1 MKSTTVSYQSNLPTS
16 TAPSTGLIP
25 DRFQKLP
32 LGEVTLK
39 QGWLRRQLDLM
50 CGGITGRLPEY
61 GPFFKPEKNGYL
73 YPETA
78 AGWEEIPYWFRG
90 FYPMAV
96 LAESEKHLAIAKE
109 YFEAL
114 FASVQ
119 EDGWFGPAYLKSY
132 EIIDGIPAPDLFPSM
147 MLLDTL
153 ILYYENTKDPR
164 VIDLMDGFFAFCRR
178 IPDCVFL
185 PESKGRLRWQKI
197 RGGDMLTPIH
207 WYYRFSGKEWLL
219 ELAERFYQKIW
230 KASFPFVAHHAV
242 DFGQRV
248 GYDAVYSRQS
258 GDPKDFAAS
267 EKAYLDFQEAWGQT
281 PRGIFCADEQVRAG
295 CTDPRQGYEPC
306 GMVELAKN
314 FYEMGRISGDTLYGD
329 RAEDVIL
336 NHFIPSFSPDYQQMH
351 YLTSSNLPILSDW
364 REQPSCNGSWVRSR
378 SHEIF
383 TPNNRCCGHNT
394 GMGLPWY
401 AMNLWQASNDG
412 GLVAWL
418 YADSEVQTTIHGKK
432 VALRMRTGY
441 PFHGTIQITCDANEG
456 GAFPIYFRIPSFAKQ
471 ATLTVKEQ
479 ATAFADCYGG
489 YLRVEADWQAGD
501 QITLSLPMELT
512 MTRWKTNGSVSVDR
526 GPLTYSI
533 KIGEEWR
540 RLEEAGQYNHPTP
553 HLFENYEVYP
563 TNDWNYGL
571 CLTEENIHSCVS
583 VQTVAS
589 EIADMPWTL
598 ENAPVVLRARV
609 KKIPQWTLEDDMAA
623 ELQPSPAY
631 TECEEESVE
640 MIPLG
645 CARLRISCLP
655 VVSEDPENA
664 VHWKPSPTHTDLIT
678 RPKRYP
684 DPYHFEESK
693 AVNPQ

>member
-1 MKSTTVSYQSNLPTS
+1 MKQIKLSYQEKLCK
-16 TAPSTGLIP
+16 AAEQTGALTP
-25 DRFQKLP
+25 DYFEKLP
-32 LGEVTLK
+32 LGEVTVT
-39 QGWLRRQLDLM
+39 QGWLRKQLDLM
-50 CGGITGRLPEY
+50 CEGITGRLPEF
-61 GPFFKPEKNGYL
+61 GPFFRPEQNGFL

-78 AGWEEIPYWFRG
+78 SGWEEIPYWLRG

-96 LAESEKHLAIAKE
+96 LAKSQKHIKIANQ

-119 EDGWFGPAYLKSY
+119 EDGWFGPAYLKHY

-147 MLLDTL
+147 MLLDVL

-164 VIDLMDGFFAFCRR
+164 VISLIDGFFTFCKN
-178 IPDCVFL
+178 IPETVFL
-185 PESKGRLRWQKI
+185 PKSKGRLRWQKI

-207 WYYRFSGKEWLL
+207 WYYRFSGKEWLPD
-219 ELAERFYQKIW
+219 LATRFYNKIW
-230 KASFPFVAHHAV
+230 KASFPFIAHHAV

-248 GYDAVYSRQS
+248 GYDAIYSRQS
-258 GDPKDFAAS
+258 GNPADYEKS
-267 EKAYLDFQEAWGQT
+267 EKAYQDFQETWGQT
-281 PRGIFCADEQVRAG
+281 PRGIFCADEQVRKG
-295 CTDPRQGYEPC
+295 CVDPRQGYEPC

-314 FYEMGRISGDTLYGD
+314 FYEMGRISGNSLYAD

-336 NHFIPSFSPDYQQMH
+336 NHFIPSFSPNYHQMH

-364 REQPSCNGSWVRSR
+364 REQPSCNGSWVRRR

-401 AMNLWQASNDG
+401 AMNLWQKRGED
-412 GLVAWL
+412 GLVTWL
-418 YADSEVQTTIHGKK
+418 YADSEVETQLKNGK
-432 VALRMRTGY
+432 VALKMRTNY
-441 PFHGTIQITCDANEG
+441 PFDGTVRIQCDQNEQG
-456 GAFPIYFRIPSFAKQ
+456 VFKLFLRIPAYAGQ
-471 ATLTVKEQ
+471 VKLS
-479 ATAFADCYGG
+479 TAEKTEVFRECKGG
-489 YLRVEADWQAGD
+489 FVCIEANWKAGD
-501 QITLSLPMELT
+501 EITLEIPMELSLT
-512 MTRWKTNGSVSVDR
+512 HWKNNGSVSVDR

-540 RLEEAGQYNHPTP
+540 LVEDAGQYNHPDP

-571 CLTEENIHSCVS
+571 CLRDDDVHSCVS
-583 VQTVAS
+583 IKQVDKELS
-589 EIADMPWTL
+589 DMPWTL
-598 ENAPVVLRARV
+598 EGAPVVLQARV

-623 ELQPSPAY
+623 ELQQSPAY
-631 TECEEESVE
+631 TEQEEEIVE

-655 VVSEDPENA
+655 VASDDPRAA
-664 VHWKPSPTHTDLIT
+664 VRWKQSPSHTDLAL

-684 DPYHFEESK
+684 DPYHLEESES
-693 AVNPQ
+693 VRPE